1 MPTYHT
7 KHIDPTGRQTIRPV
21 EGRKFKVAIGGG
33 EFWFFVH
40 DAYDAP
46 GTVRISDVRAG
57 LRVIDVPHIYLSAAR
72 GDKTIAAKRR
82 INDGSKTATRQASAV
97 SSRPPPNSR
106 KELHHE
112 DSIPTHN

>member
-7 KHIDPTGRQTIRPV
+7 KHIDPTGRKSIREV

-46 GTVRISDVRAG
+46 GTVRISDVRSG

-72 GDKTIAAKRR
+72 GDKTIAAKSLIKDWLKDRNQANVCR
-82 INDGSKTATRQASAV
+82 VIQSAPSLHEGVAT
-97 SSRPPPNSR
+97 
-106 KELHHE
+106 
-112 DSIPTHN
+112 